1 MAPTTLLAGT
11 TGMLQSAGGRYAPT
25 KFQRCAVAT
34 VSSVRERCVIYLQSI
49 QVTGID
55 IKQASV
61 EMAAGVVPELAR
73 FPFWERSSVRD
84 K

>member
-1 MAPTTLLAGT
+1 
-11 TGMLQSAGGRYAPT
+11 MLQSAGGRYAPT
-25 KFQRCAVAT
+25 KFQRGAVAT
-34 VSSVRERCVIYLQSI
+34 VSSVLRERCVIYLQNI